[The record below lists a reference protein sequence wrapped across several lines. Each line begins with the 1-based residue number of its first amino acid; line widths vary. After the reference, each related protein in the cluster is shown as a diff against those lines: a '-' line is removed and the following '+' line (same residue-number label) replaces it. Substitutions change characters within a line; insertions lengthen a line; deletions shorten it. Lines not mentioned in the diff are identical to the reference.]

1 MTKDAESTDDL
12 NSDTSRIPNMP
23 LSGKPPKISTKSEEE
38 PKHTD
43 KDSGRRTIDYTPH
56 DSPIDS
62 TSSWPRYT
70 STKHKQY
77 IRISRQAWNIFLKY
91 QVCLRPKTD
100 KTIIIDFHDTWDAL
114 VQNNT
119 YNALR
124 QRPGIGYHNYR
135 QRQNMTTLHPSHQ
148 RPTGLEWKCIG
159 KVQPLDAHIHA
170 STELQQLIH
179 SKTLEWALSDDWT
192 DLHIEISQSQWDK
205 LEIRTIAYR
214 STIYTSGYF
223 FQTGTRKRQIDVFEA
238 RLHDVFTMPKTNK
251 YPRPDTPRQRQQQ
264 DRTKTSSSTC
274 VELRYTHSER
284 TQDARQKTSTA
295 IQFLNR
301 SYPIDDTVWHHPND
315 MADTSWHG
323 VHPWSWR
330 NNTKHCNM
338 TKTGT
343 NQHMGTKSIYQ
354 RHKSR
359 QPHHAHRWIRKRQT
373 DNQ

>member
-1 MTKDAESTDDL
+1 MCRVTRPIMTKDAESTDDL

-91 QVCLRPKTD
+91 YLCLRPKTD
-100 KTIIIDFHDTWDAL
+100 KTITIDFHDTWDAL

-159 KVQPLDAHIHA
+159 KVQAPAAHIHT
-170 STELQQLIH
+170 SIKLQQLIQFQ
-179 SKTLEWALSDDWT
+179 DNNRMG
-192 DLHIEISQSQWDK
+192 DK
-205 LEIRTIAYR
+205 R
-214 STIYTSGYF
+214 
-223 FQTGTRKRQIDVFEA
+223 
-238 RLHDVFTMPKTNK
+238 
-251 YPRPDTPRQRQQQ
+251 
-264 DRTKTSSSTC
+264 
-274 VELRYTHSER
+274 
-284 TQDARQKTSTA
+284 
-295 IQFLNR
+295 
-301 SYPIDDTVWHHPND
+301 
-315 MADTSWHG
+315 
-323 VHPWSWR
+323 
-330 NNTKHCNM
+330 
-338 TKTGT
+338 
-343 NQHMGTKSIYQ
+343 
-354 RHKSR
+354 
-359 QPHHAHRWIRKRQT
+359 
-373 DNQ
+373 